1 MDFHGSWK
9 SHTFQTDTFHDPW
22 KGSYSLAFISW
33 VMKFLIAY
41 EIPMKAQ
48 LKTHESVQLTV
59 AQK

>member
-1 MDFHGSWK
+1 MK
-9 SHTFQTDTFHDPW
+9 V
-22 KGSYSLAFISW
+22 SYILDRYISRPLKRQLQPS
-33 VMKFLIAY
+33 MYFMGDEIAH